1 MQFKYFLEIEDG
13 QIIACAEALRRE
25 DIGIDICVEVS
36 KEVYDN
42 WQEDKLLYVWDG
54 ENIVLNPNYQA
65 DKQAQIRAEK
75 DNMTLT
81 PSDVERALLAAKGWD
96 FEDLKQYLKN
106 EHGYTDLQIKAIGV
120 ELRANDF
127 YRGAVLK
134 GTNIRIVDTIGAL
147 LGYDSDDM
155 DYLFEHKELPIKNN
169 QTDAQQQPLNEN
181 DFLEDEIPF

>member
-1 MQFKYFLEIEDG
+1 MYYIIIENNKIYSSG
-13 QIIACAEALRRE
+13 EYPVEAEGF
-25 DIGIDICVEVS
+25 INVEVT
-36 KEVYDN
+36 KEFHDDYVAN
-42 WQEDKLLYVWDG
+42 PDKYMWNGKDV
-54 ENIVLNPNYQA
+54 VANPDYEEIIKRKERERLDA
-65 DKQAQIRAEK
+65 L
-75 DNMTLT
+75 TLT

-96 FEDLKQYLKN
+96 FDDLKAFLKN
-106 EHGYTDLQIKAIGV
+106 EQGYTDLQIKAIGV

-155 DYLFEHKELPIKNN
+155 DYLFEHKELPIKDN

>member
-1 MQFKYFLEIEDG
+1 MEYYIYINIDTNKLEGCGTCIDNNYIDYKISEQFFNEFKTLNLIE
-13 QIIACAEALRRE
+13 QNI
-25 DIGIDICVEVS
+25 
-36 KEVYDN
+36 N
-42 WQEDKLLYVWDG
+42 YVWDG
-54 ENIVLNPNYQA
+54 EKIIPNPNYET

-75 DNMTLT
+75 DSMTLT

-127 YRGAVLK
+127 FRGAVLK
-134 GTNIRIVDTIGAL
+134 GTNIRIVDTIGTL

-155 DYLFEHKELPIKNN
+155 DYLFEHKELPIK
-169 QTDAQQQPLNEN
+169 
-181 DFLEDEIPF
+181 ED